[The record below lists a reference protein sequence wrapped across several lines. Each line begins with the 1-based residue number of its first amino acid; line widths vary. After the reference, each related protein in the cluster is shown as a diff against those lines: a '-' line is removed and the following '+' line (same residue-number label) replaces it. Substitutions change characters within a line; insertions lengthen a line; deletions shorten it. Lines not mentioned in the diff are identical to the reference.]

1 MFTEK
6 TEPAKSA
13 VRGVVIMRKV
23 FFFFIL
29 FFSSFPLWLYALES
43 PPQWV
48 TGLGR
53 DEYFSHPSFITGYAV
68 LHVKE
73 QKEMG
78 DAISSARQSACAML
92 VSSLKSTLTVRS
104 KLESQHLN
112 SGSNIRV
119 TEELSS
125 TVIIEGALELQN
137 LGTEVFYDKKRK
149 NVHVLVWIDREK
161 QILSISSRLSASVS
175 LVKTYGVLTRQHI
188 NSGDFDKAA
197 KTYSLATSCLT
208 AMKREC
214 FLLELFGGEA
224 GVWYQEYIETFS
236 LIEQIHDSLNSS
248 YVSTL
253 DAAIVFEA
261 WAGAQSDSVCQN
273 ESYRLSVNASSPLYL
288 RILCKLENGLTLI
301 PDPMYKNFF
310 LNGPLVNYP
319 LPGLFHIPQTL
330 GAVSIEI
337 FVSAEPFDELEI
349 SVLIID
355 AKPYSVVTG
364 KSRMSASIRR
374 HIHVVKCI
382 EINTP

>member
-1 MFTEK
+1 
-6 TEPAKSA
+6 
-13 VRGVVIMRKV
+13 MRK
-23 FFFFIL
+23 FFLSFIL
-29 FFSSFPLWLYALES
+29 FFLSLPHSLNALES

-53 DEYFSHPSFITGYAV
+53 DEYFSYPRFITGYAV

-78 DAISSARQSACAML
+78 DAINSARQSACTML

-104 KLESQHLN
+104 RLESQHLN
-112 SGSNIRV
+112 SGSNIRI

-125 TVIIEGALELQN
+125 TIIIEGALELQN

-149 NVHVLVWIDREK
+149 NVHVLVWIEREK
-161 QILSISSRLSASVS
+161 QILSISSRLSSSVS
-175 LVKTYGVLTRQHI
+175 LVKTYAVLMRQHI
-188 NSGDFDKAA
+188 SSGEFDKAA
-197 KTYSLATSCLT
+197 KTYSLAIPLLT
-208 AMKREC
+208 AVKREC

-224 GVWYQEYIETFS
+224 GVWHQEYIETFS
-236 LIEQIHDSLNSS
+236 LFEQLNDSLNSS
-248 YVSTL
+248 SICAFE
-253 DAAIVFEA
+253 AAIVFEA
-261 WAGAQSDSVCQN
+261 WAGAGSDSICQN

-319 LPGLFHIPQTL
+319 LPGLFHLPQTL

-337 FVSAEPFDELEI
+337 LVSTEPFDELEI

-355 AKPYSVVTG
+355 AKPCFVVTG
-364 KSRMSASIRR
+364 KPKINASIRR
-374 HIHVVKCI
+374 HIPVVKCV
-382 EINTP
+382 E